1 MARDILENN
10 NSLLRAANMKQNA
23 FESQTFGTS
32 EISPGFQATPGVASH
47 IYIAENPKGPG

>member
-23 FESQTFGTS
+23 FESQTFS
-32 EISPGFQATPGVASH
+32 ASKISPGFQETPGVASH
-47 IYIAENPKGPG
+47 IYVAENPKGRG